1 MIAKIIKDGKYIEK
15 LSQDEVG
22 VIVMNQTCF
31 YGESGGQ
38 VGDQGQ
44 IRGISGLGKV
54 TDTKRVGQIFVH
66 FVKVQKGYFE
76 VGNNLE
82 QLINI
87 DLRLDIKRNHS
98 GTHLVH
104 EALRRIVGEHVAQR
118 GSLNNADRLRFDFS
132 HDKPVTEEQIFLVE
146 QLVNKH
152 IRENTPVITEIM
164 QLDRAKKQGARALFG
179 EKYGDDVRVVKMS
192 PEDESHFSIE
202 LCGGTH
208 VDSTGDIG
216 FLKIIGES
224 ASSSGVRRLE
234 AVTGKKVVDFIE
246 NIQVVNNR
254 VSSLLNVSTENLVER
269 VNGLLEEKKRLE
281 QKNTCLLYT
290 SPSPPDKA

>member
-1 MIAKIIKDGKYIEK
+1 M
-15 LSQDEVG
+15 
-22 VIVMNQTCF
+22 
-31 YGESGGQ
+31 
-38 VGDQGQ
+38 
-44 IRGISGLGKV
+44 
-54 TDTKRVGQIFVH
+54 
-66 FVKVQKGYFE
+66 
-76 VGNNLE
+76 
-82 QLINI
+82 
-87 DLRLDIKRNHS
+87 
-98 GTHLVH
+98 VH
-104 EALRRIVGEHVAQR
+104 EALRRIVGENVAQR

-164 QLDRAKKQGARALFG
+164 QLESAKQQGARALFG

-192 PEDESHFSIE
+192 PEDEKHFSIE

-234 AVTGKKVVDFIE
+234 AVTGKKA
-246 NIQVVNNR
+246 
-254 VSSLLNVSTENLVER
+254 VS
-269 VNGLLEEKKRLE
+269 
-281 QKNTCLLYT
+281 YT
-290 SPSPPDKA
+290 HLTLPTICSV